1 MPMHDWTRAEFGVF
15 HAFHNT
21 WIAELQKALNDHVL
35 PPEYYALG
43 EQRAGDIGPDVLT
56 LQAQE
61 DPYQANGW
69 SRSNDESGRGMVAL
83 AETPPRVRITL
94 EAEDL
99 AFYLAR
105 QRSIL
110 IRQAAGDRVVAMIE
124 IVSPGNKHGQ
134 RALDDLVD
142 KVVAALE
149 VGIHILI
156 IDGLPPGPRDP
167 DGIHGVIWDRLLAG
181 SYQAPDGDPLT
192 LVSYAARGTITAFV
206 EPFRVGS
213 PLPDMPLFLQPGH
226 YVPVPLEATYLSAW
240 SGVPQRWRRVIEG

>member
-15 HAFHNT
+15 HAFHNA

-56 LQAQE
+56 LQ
-61 DPYQANGW
+61 G
-69 SRSNDESGRGMVAL
+69 
-83 AETPPRVRITL
+83 
-94 EAEDL
+94 EDL

-105 QRSIL
+105 QRSIM
-110 IRQAAGDRVVAMIE
+110 IRHASGDRVVAMIE

-240 SGVPQRWRRVIEG
+240 SGVPQRWRRVIEV